1 MGSAQS
7 VEPDQVETCGGNKV
21 SMGSLHTSF
30 QTPCLNATSRGAM
43 NNSLP
48 NNIAIAGAGLLG
60 RLLAWQL
67 LQANCKVT
75 LFEAGSFTPDTPQS
89 NRAAA
94 FTAAGMIAPL
104 SEAVVSDEGVY
115 RMGQFALQ
123 QWPRWLSTLQTQSA
137 PLFFQRG
144 SLAIAHPQDTSELDQ
159 FERELQFVIPHCKT
173 YHRVN
178 QQQIQELEPDLNPQ
192 FSQGLF
198 LAEEGHVNNRE
209 LLTTLLNEI
218 LLLGA
223 KLRECTPVEVAA
235 NKITTEIGEEEFDL
249 VIDCRGIG
257 AKKQHP
263 QLRGVRGETLHVET
277 KEIQLQRPVRLMHP
291 RYQLYIVPKPNNRFI
306 IGATQIESEDRSP
319 VTLQS
324 SLELSSAL
332 YTLSPAFAEARIIEM
347 DVNLRPAY
355 MDNLPKVII
364 EDGLITANGLFRHG
378 YLLAPAVVKNVLS
391 HIFHKE
397 EKVFNAL
404 FGN

>member
-1 MGSAQS
+1 
-7 VEPDQVETCGGNKV
+7 
-21 SMGSLHTSF
+21 
-30 QTPCLNATSRGAM
+30 M

-75 LFEAGSFTPDTPQS
+75 LFEAGSFTPDAPET

-123 QWPRWLSTLQTQSA
+123 QWPQWLSKLPTQTT
-137 PLFFQRG
+137 PLFFQHG
-144 SLAIAHPQDTSELDQ
+144 SLVIAHPQDISELDQ

-173 YHRVN
+173 YNRIN
-178 QQQIQELEPDLNPQ
+178 QQQIQELEPDLNPH

-209 LLTTLLNEI
+209 LLNVLLSEI
-218 LLLGA
+218 SLLGA
-223 KLRECTPVEVAA
+223 TLREFTPVNVAA
-235 NKITTEIGEEEFDL
+235 NKITTETSEEEFDL

-347 DVNLRPAY
+347 DTNLRPAY
-355 MDNLPKVII
+355 MDNLPRVDVQ
-364 EDGLITANGLFRHG
+364 DGLITANGLFRHG
-378 YLLAPAVVKNVLS
+378 YLLAPAVVENVLA
-391 HIFHKE
+391 HIFQKE
-397 EKVFNAL
+397 EKVFNKL
-404 FGN
+404 LGN

>member
-21 SMGSLHTSF
+21 SLGLTLPRSKSPASTRYL
-30 QTPCLNATSRGAM
+30 RGKM
-43 NNSLP
+43 THSIP
-48 NNIAIAGAGLLG
+48 TNIAIAGAGLLG
-60 RLLAWQL
+60 RLLAWRL
-67 LQANCKVT
+67 LQANCNIT
-75 LFEAGSFTPDTPQS
+75 LFEAGSFTPDAPQT

-104 SEAVVSDEGVY
+104 SEAVVSDAGVY

-123 QWPRWLSTLQTQSA
+123 QWPQWLSQLKTQTS
-137 PLFFQRG
+137 PLFFQHG
-144 SLAIAHPQDTSELDQ
+144 SLVIAHSQDAGELDQ
-159 FERELQFVIPHCKT
+159 FERELQFVIPQCKT

-178 QQQIQELEPDLNPQ
+178 QQQIEALEPDLNPH

-209 LLTTLLNEI
+209 LLNVLFEEV

-223 KLRECTPVEVAA
+223 KLREFTPVDVAA
-235 NKITTEIGEEEFDL
+235 NKITTETREEEFDL
-249 VIDCRGIG
+249 VIDCRGMG
-257 AKKQHP
+257 AKNQHS
-263 QLRGVRGETLHVET
+263 QLRGVRGETLCVET

-291 RYQLYIVPKPNNRFI
+291 RYQLYIVPKPHHRFI

-324 SLELSSAL
+324 TLELSSAL
-332 YTLSPAFAEARIIEM
+332 YTLSPAFAEARIVEM

-364 EDGLITANGLFRHG
+364 QDGLITANGLFRHG
-378 YLLAPAVVKNVLS
+378 YLLAPAVVENVLA
-391 HIFHKE
+391 HIFQKDV
-397 EKVFNAL
+397 KIFNEL
-404 FGN
+404 LGT